1 MDGKRYVMAV
11 GSDDAGVNLK
21 NFIRDQLGD
30 DERVEEVIDFGVADA
45 DDKTAYP
52 VVCIRAAEAVARGEA
67 DRAVLFGG
75 TGLGEAI
82 SANKVRG
89 IRAVVAHDPYSIE
102 RSILSNNCQVLC
114 LGERVIA
121 PELADRIVKQWLGY
135 EFDASSPSAAKVQ
148 VHNRLRRERQP
159 LERFATRAVSDRAL
173 LGSFRETPC
182 ARQRRTAGRFFVEDV
197 EHLAGRVLVRDQDVQ
212 QTGARRADVGP
223 RLLRSR
229 ADPDAVGYAGQMLRA
244 YGYGALVHLQRDG
257 RAVEGE

>member
-1 MDGKRYVMAV
+1 MDGKRYRMAV

-30 DERVEEVIDFGVADA
+30 DERVEEVTDFGVADA
-45 DDKTAYP
+45 DDKTPYP
-52 VVCIRAAEAVARGEA
+52 VVCIKAAEAVARGEA

-82 SANKVRG
+82 SANKVQG

-148 VHNRLRRERQP
+148 VITDYEEN
-159 LERFATRAVSDRAL
+159 
-173 LGSFRETPC
+173 GS
-182 ARQRRTAGRFFVEDV
+182 
-197 EHLAGRVLVRDQDVQ
+197 L
-212 QTGARRADVGP
+212 
-223 RLLRSR
+223 
-229 ADPDAVGYAGQMLRA
+229 
-244 YGYGALVHLQRDG
+244 
-257 RAVEGE
+257 

>member
-52 VVCIRAAEAVARGEA
+52 VVCIKAAEAVARDEA

-75 TGLGEAI
+75 TGEAI
-82 SANKVRG
+82 SANKVSG

-102 RSILSNNCQVLC
+102 GSILSNNCQVLC
-114 LGERVIA
+114 LGERVIV

-148 VHNRLRRERQP
+148 VLTDYEEN
-159 LERFATRAVSDRAL
+159 
-173 LGSFRETPC
+173 GS
-182 ARQRRTAGRFFVEDV
+182 
-197 EHLAGRVLVRDQDVQ
+197 L
-212 QTGARRADVGP
+212 
-223 RLLRSR
+223 
-229 ADPDAVGYAGQMLRA
+229 
-244 YGYGALVHLQRDG
+244 
-257 RAVEGE
+257 

>member
-1 MDGKRYVMAV
+1 MEGKRYRMAV

-21 NFIRDQLGD
+21 NFIRDQLGE

-45 DDKTAYP
+45 DDKTPYP
-52 VVCIRAAEAVARGEA
+52 VVCIKAAEAVARGDA

-82 SANKVRG
+82 SANKVQG

-135 EFDASSPSAAKVQ
+135 EFDDSSPSAAKVQ
-148 VHNRLRRERQP
+148 VITDYEEN
-159 LERFATRAVSDRAL
+159 
-173 LGSFRETPC
+173 GS
-182 ARQRRTAGRFFVEDV
+182 
-197 EHLAGRVLVRDQDVQ
+197 L
-212 QTGARRADVGP
+212 
-223 RLLRSR
+223 
-229 ADPDAVGYAGQMLRA
+229 
-244 YGYGALVHLQRDG
+244 
-257 RAVEGE
+257 